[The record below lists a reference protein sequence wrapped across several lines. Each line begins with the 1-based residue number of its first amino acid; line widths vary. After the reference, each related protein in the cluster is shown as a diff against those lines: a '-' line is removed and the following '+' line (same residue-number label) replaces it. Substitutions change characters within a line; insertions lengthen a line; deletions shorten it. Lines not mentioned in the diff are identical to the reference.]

1 MLGFPRPGE
10 LGRHSPSQPP
20 PSAGE
25 PELVDEQQ
33 FVDGGQ
39 QLLDEPEPLPEAS
52 SRRQRAFAVGALLIA
67 IAAGWLAYRFLSSH
81 G

>member
-20 PSAGE
+20 PSAGD
-25 PELVDEQQ
+25 PELL
-33 FVDGGQ
+33 G
-39 QLLDEPEPLPEAS
+39 EPEPLPEAS